1 LLPSQTSFLQL
12 DASAILHSMN
22 VYHLPAP
29 EEMNRDAALRQA
41 LEWLDERRSRDR
53 LVIVPVRQSVGY
65 SPVLSWIASR
75 VRTETAQ
82 TFRKAAAG
90 LRGATVLVV
99 WPSKETLQELQE
111 WQPEE
116 VLVVPWQVEESE
128 AWLQAHSS
136 TPLLGGPALDKP
148 TISDPVVLAAMKD
161 LTSFVSLHK
170 NLVTY
175 DDRDYAIQVLRALI
189 GARRRVNPDEL
200 YEWAL
205 ANGWTGKGADRLQ
218 VLAREVLAGKRHRIH
233 GSSPSLGRDAIRWW
247 EEKAGRGD

>member
-1 LLPSQTSFLQL
+1 MAVGSPLRLI
-12 DASAILHSMN
+12 DIDAILRDMN

-29 EEMNRDAALRQA
+29 EDMDRDEA
-41 LEWLDERRSRDR
+41 LEHAWRWLHERSSRDR
-53 LVIVPVRQSVGY
+53 LVIVPVRDSVGH
-65 SPVLSWIASR
+65 SPVLLQIASR
-75 VRTETAQ
+75 VQTETAR
-82 TFRKAAAG
+82 TFWKAAHG
-90 LRGATVLVV
+90 LRGAAVLVV

-111 WQPEE
+111 WQPAE
-116 VLVVPWQVEESE
+116 VLVVPWRVEESD

-148 TISDPVVLAAMKD
+148 TISDPVVLEAMKD
-161 LTSFVSLHK
+161 VTSFVSLHN

-175 DDRDYAIQVLRALI
+175 DDRDYAIQVLQALVR
-189 GARRRVNPDEL
+189 ARRSVNPDEL

-218 VLAREVLAGKRHRIH
+218 VLAGEVLIGKRHRIH

-247 EEKAGRGD
+247 EEKAGQ

>member
-1 LLPSQTSFLQL
+1 
-12 DASAILHSMN
+12 MN
-22 VYHLPAP
+22 VYHLPGP
-29 EEMNRDAALRQA
+29 EQMNRDGALRQA
-41 LEWLDERRSRDR
+41 LEWLDERHSRNR

-65 SPVLSWIASR
+65 SPVLSRIASR
-75 VRTETAQ
+75 VRTETAR

-111 WQPEE
+111 WQPGE
-116 VLVVPWQVEESE
+116 VLVVPWRVEESY

-148 TISDPVVLAAMKD
+148 TISDPAVLEAMKD
-161 LTSFVSLHK
+161 VTSFVSLHK

-175 DDRDYAIQVLRALI
+175 DDRDYAIQVLRAVI

-247 EEKAGRGD
+247 EEKAGD